1 MIRRIWLSMLLA
13 FALVACET
21 TAGDPNAGTTSGVS
35 RGELRNKSAVRF
47 RQLDAINAL
56 RTDRGLV
63 PLQYSQALNSAALTH
78 ARDMALQQRAWHF
91 GTDRSNPQSR
101 AVRAGF
107 SGTVVGEN
115 IAESFDSDLET
126 LQNWLNSRN
135 GADVV
140 LNPRATSI
148 GFAWFQESSGKV
160 WWVQTVGRPGQPG
173 T

>member
-1 MIRRIWLSMLLA
+1 MLLA

-21 TAGDPNAGTTSGVS
+21 TAGDPNAGSSGGVS
-35 RGELRNKSAVRF
+35 RAELRDKSAVQF
-47 RQLDAINAL
+47 RHLDAINAL
-56 RTDRGLV
+56 RTDRGLA

-91 GTDRSNPQSR
+91 GTDRSNPQTR

-107 SGTVVGEN
+107 GGTVVGEN

-126 LQNWLNSRN
+126 LQSWLDSTN
-135 GADVV
+135 GSQVI

-148 GFAWFQESSGKV
+148 GFSWFQESSGKV
-160 WWVQTVGRPGQPG
+160 WWVQTIGRPGPPG
-173 T
+173 S